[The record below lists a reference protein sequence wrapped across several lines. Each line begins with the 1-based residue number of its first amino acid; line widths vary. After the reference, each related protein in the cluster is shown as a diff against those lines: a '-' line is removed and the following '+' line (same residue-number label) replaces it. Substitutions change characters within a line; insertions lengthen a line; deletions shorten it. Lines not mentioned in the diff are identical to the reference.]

1 MRIPPSGSANSC
13 NRRAGARQGR
23 HHAGAS
29 RQQTRSCDGL
39 RRRLE
44 PRDRAEEAAARQQ
57 PRRSAA
63 AQCAM
68 CGPGGPVRREGCFQD
83 GSLGS
88 RGTERA
94 ACDAAAPS
102 FGTTAKRPLLLRDTR
117 RRDALVAAKATAAAV
132 AARLNVGSAAS
143 PQPGR
148 RSPCPGRR
156 PSRRCP
162 QPRQISGMGSSG
174 RRRPLAPRPQRSLQ
188 IGGGDRRGGGAR
200 TSRLADVH
208 TSPALGQCWQRS
220 DSTLPTKVF

>member
-1 MRIPPSGSANSC
+1 MRAQTPSGSANSC

-143 PQPGR
+143 PQPSR
-148 RSPCPGRR
+148 RSPCPGQAAEQAVPAAEADQRDGLER
-156 PSRRCP
+156 APPPPGAAPAKEPAKAAAIGEAAALASCRC
-162 QPRQISGMGSSG
+162 
-174 RRRPLAPRPQRSLQ
+174 
-188 IGGGDRRGGGAR
+188 
-200 TSRLADVH
+200 SRLA
-208 TSPALGQCWQRS
+208 RS
-220 DSTLPTKVF
+220 RVLATF

>member
-1 MRIPPSGSANSC
+1 MPPSGSANSC

-143 PQPGR
+143 PQPSRLALPWPGGR
-148 RSPCPGRR
+148 AGGARSRGRSAGWAR
-156 PSRRCP
+156 AGAAAPWRRARKGACK
-162 QPRQISGMGSSG
+162 
-174 RRRPLAPRPQRSLQ
+174 
-188 IGGGDRRGGGAR
+188 GGGDRRGGGAR

>member
-1 MRIPPSGSANSC
+1 MRAPTPSGSANRC
-13 NRRAGARQGR
+13 NRRAGARQDR
-23 HHAGAS
+23 HAGS

-143 PQPGR
+143 PQPSR
-148 RSPCPGRR
+148 RSPCPG
-156 PSRRCP
+156 
-162 QPRQISGMGSSG
+162 QEAE
-174 RRRPLAPRPQRSLQ
+174 LKTHHL
-188 IGGGDRRGGGAR
+188 
-200 TSRLADVH
+200 V
-208 TSPALGQCWQRS
+208 
-220 DSTLPTKVF
+220 